1 MIAIIN
7 TLSLL
12 SLGLVLGGLRFQWL
26 AVKRRHLVERCLGTN
41 SEFANKK
48 PAQEIAA
55 ILVQAA
61 RQCIP
66 LGNRV
71 TFGSDEEQAARLLS
85 LAGSP
90 MGLTP
95 AEFRGM
101 KAALALAGMLG
112 GSVLSLIGI
121 TPFLIILLALAGF
134 FVPELWLRKAAI
146 RRQMSIGAALP
157 DFLDMMSVCLQAGM
171 PQDPALRLVAER
183 FPGPLSQELI
193 HFCHEVEIGVPR
205 IEAYKNI
212 LARNKCKELEVLVQA
227 LIQGAQL
234 GVPIAMTFAI
244 QARDMRSWRGHRAKE
259 LAGKASPKITLVTT
273 FLATPAVFFFIIGL
287 LVLNLIFNPD
297 AFGIGGLF

>member
-12 SLGLVLGGLRFQWL
+12 SLSLVLGGLTFQWL
-26 AVKRRHLVERCLGTN
+26 AVRRRHLVKQFVGTTGE
-41 SEFANKK
+41 SGRKK

-55 ILVQAA
+55 FLVQAA
-61 RQCIP
+61 RQCVP
-66 LGNRV
+66 LGNRF

-95 AEFRGM
+95 AEFRGL

-112 GSVLSLIGI
+112 GSGLSLIGM
-121 TPFLIILLALAGF
+121 TPFLTIVLALIGF
-134 FVPELWLRKAAI
+134 FGPELWLRKAATH
-146 RRQMSIGAALP
+146 RQMSIGAALP

-193 HFCHEVEIGVPR
+193 HFCQEVEIGVPR

-212 LARNKCKELEVLVQA
+212 LARNTCKELEGLVQA

-234 GVPIAMTFAI
+234 GVPIATTFAI
-244 QARDMRSWRGHRAKE
+244 QARDMRSLRGHRAKE

-273 FLATPAVFFFIIGL
+273 FLVTPAVFFFIIGL